1 MPEQPLS
8 SSPAWDPSSRTPL
21 GQSNSLDIP
30 SSSSHLPPSINSEA
44 QHILLD
50 PRLLDAQLR
59 VYVNGGRFRNEELTV
74 SVQSVEGQL
83 IFCRTV
89 YKKSKHL
96 EAEWVT
102 AKHPNP
108 TRDNGLLIV
117 IKGHHCG
124 KHVCQIHHRYKA
136 EKAIV
141 MLAVVRRKTG
151 HMDELTGEEL
161 QLDISHLCVCEAS
174 KEDKRLNSLL
184 MLGLREEAR
193 KIRAK

>member
-8 SSPAWDPSSRTPL
+8 SSPAWDPSSRTPE
-21 GQSNSLDIP
+21 SDSLEIP
-30 SSSSHLPPSINSEA
+30 SSPSHPPPSINSEA

-59 VYVNGGRFRNEELTV
+59 VDVNGGTFRNEELTV
-74 SVQSVEGQL
+74 SVQSVHDRL
-83 IFCRTV
+83 VFIRTV

-117 IKGHHCG
+117 IKGPHCG
-124 KHVCQIHHRYKA
+124 KYVRRIHHRYEA
-136 EKAIV
+136 AGKAIV
-141 MLAVVRRKTG
+141 ILAVVHRKTG
-151 HMDELTGEEL
+151 HMDKLTGEEL

-174 KEDKRLNSLL
+174 KEDKRLNSSL
-184 MLGLREEAR
+184 MLGLREAAR

>member
-1 MPEQPLS
+1 MYDYALPKSEIFIPRNHGSQPIEFPPRNAQIPSCSVPSLNAPNLGSGTPMPEQPLS

-124 KHVCQIHHRYKA
+124 KHVRRIHH
-136 EKAIV
+136 
-141 MLAVVRRKTG
+141 
-151 HMDELTGEEL
+151 
-161 QLDISHLCVCEAS
+161 
-174 KEDKRLNSLL
+174 
-184 MLGLREEAR
+184 
-193 KIRAK
+193 

>member
-1 MPEQPLS
+1 MPS
-8 SSPAWDPSSRTPL
+8 DP
-21 GQSNSLDIP
+21 LDIP
-30 SSSSHLPPSINSEA
+30 SSPSHPPPSIDSEA

-59 VYVNGGRFRNEELTV
+59 VYVNGGKFRNEKLTL
-74 SVQSVEGQL
+74 SVQLVEGQL

-89 YKKSKHL
+89 YKKSIHL
-96 EAEWVT
+96 AAEWVT

-117 IKGHHCG
+117 IKRHHCG
-124 KHVCQIHHRYKA
+124 KYVRRIHHQYEA
-136 EKAIV
+136 GKAIV
-141 MLAVVRRKTG
+141 MLAVVHRKTG

-161 QLDISHLCVCEAS
+161 QLDVSDLCVCEAS
-174 KEDKRLNSLL
+174 KEDKRLNSSL
-184 MLGLREEAR
+184 MLELREEAR